1 MTFRLPLNLAV
12 AGVISLAASCI
23 TNTVPTAAQLD
34 AYERQLKAAA
44 QPEYAELE
52 QQRASGQLTESGYE
66 SARHQLDQRIQNQ
79 VDTMAW
85 SRHALAQSERKAM
98 GIPTPDQPVANP
110 PPGVGQTHG
119 SLYNNM
125 RTTGMGSQS
134 GAYTNP
140 GLGR

>member
-44 QPEYAELE
+44 QPEYAALE
-52 QQRASGQLTESGYE
+52 QQRASGQLTESDYE
-66 SARHQLDQRIQNQ
+66 NSRHKLDQRIQNQ

-85 SRHALAQSERKAM
+85 SRHALAQSERKAL
-98 GIPTPDQPVANP
+98 GIPTPDRPVSNP
-110 PPGVGQTHG
+110 PPGVGQTQG
-119 SLYNNM
+119 SLYNSM